1 MIRWCDDFLF
11 TNADGILTYT
21 FKYDLDW
28 MHSYFIKINQNY
40 ESLNRGTIRIV
51 CTLELNHSQEIYH
64 KITHVMI
71 KELSS
76 SNICIRYN
84 SKNIYTKNEISYIGP
99 HKEWHIIR
107 FLATLPL
114 VWKYM

>member
-40 ESLNRGTIRIV
+40 ESLNRGMHTRIK
-51 CTLELNHSQEIYH
+51 S
-64 KITHVMI
+64 
-71 KELSS
+71 
-76 SNICIRYN
+76 
-84 SKNIYTKNEISYIGP
+84 
-99 HKEWHIIR
+99 
-107 FLATLPL
+107 
-114 VWKYM
+114 